1 MPKHAILP
9 AAAVVSAGLLAGCAN
24 SPWQPP
30 AYEAAMQNYYEA
42 HASEKN
48 GRCLAPYIDGFT
60 TVQVLEESPERLV
73 VDARYLYRDWV
84 KDRDGR
90 DDGGMA
96 RECLGYG
103 QRSFVLAQTYDRLQV
118 TEMSGPR
125 RN

>member
-1 MPKHAILP
+1 MPKVAILS
-9 AAAVVSAGLLAGCAN
+9 AAALFSAGLLAGCAN

-30 AYEAAMQNYYEA
+30 AYEAAMKNYYEA

-60 TVQVLEESPERLV
+60 TVQVLEQTPERMV
-73 VDARYLYRDWV
+73 VDARFLYRDWV

-90 DDGGMA
+90 QDGGMA
-96 RECLGYG
+96 RECIGYG
-103 QRSFVLAQTYDRLQV
+103 QRSFVLARTDDRLEV

>member
-9 AAAVVSAGLLAGCAN
+9 AAVVVSAALLAGCAG

-30 AYEAAMQNYYEA
+30 AYEAAMKRYYEA

-60 TVQVLEESPERLV
+60 TVQVLEETPERLV

-84 KDRDGR
+84 KDRDG
-90 DDGGMA
+90 GGSAGAA
-96 RECLGYG
+96 RECIGYG
-103 QRSFVLAQTYDRLQV
+103 QRSFVLAQSDERLEV
-118 TEMSGPR
+118 KEMSGPR

>member
-1 MPKHAILP
+1 MSKRAILP
-9 AAAVVSAGLLAGCAN
+9 LAAVVSAALLAACA
-24 SPWQPP
+24 SSRWEPP
-30 AYEAAMQNYYEA
+30 AYESAMKNYYEA

-60 TVQVLEESPERLV
+60 RVQVVEETPERLV

-90 DDGGMA
+90 GNDGSI
-96 RECLGYG
+96 RECIGYG
-103 QRSFVLAQTYDRLQV
+103 QRSFVLAQSDDRLQV
-118 TEMSGPR
+118 MEMSGAR

>member
-1 MPKHAILP
+1 MPKHAIVP
-9 AAAVVSAGLLAGCAN
+9 FAALALASLAGCAN

-30 AYEAAMQNYYEA
+30 AYETAMKSYYEA

-60 TVQVLEESPERLV
+60 RVQVLEQTPERLV
-73 VDARYLYRDWV
+73 VDARYLYRDWI

-90 DDGGMA
+90 QDGGMA
-96 RECLGYG
+96 RECIGYS
-103 QRSFVLAQTYDRLQV
+103 QRSFVLAETDDRLEV